1 MAGRPKT
8 RAKRLAAEAALRS
21 AVFPDEMPQIQSYHG
36 TQPAPPVTVDEPAP
50 PKDDREQLSDWWRN
64 QVELIERTSAERADL
79 LRDAGEHPNPIFA
92 RQAKVFGAL
101 GIPRDVVAVLLGIS
115 EGELSLHYGNEYA
128 VGSAEVVSQVA
139 ANLLRIATSQND
151 RVAVKAAIEVMN
163 RRGGEE
169 WHPPAQ
175 KLEIDDSRKAKGN
188 LIDSSKLSYEER
200 QQLRAIV
207 ERAVGRRVDGEAVG
221 GVVPQ
226 IESEE
231 GEEA

>member
-8 RAKRLAAEAALRS
+8 RAKRLAAEAALRA
-21 AVFPDEMPQIQSYHG
+21 AVFPDEMPQVQSYHG
-36 TQPAPPVTVDEPAP
+36 TQRAPAVTVDEPAA

-169 WHPPAQ
+169 WRPPAQ